1 MAIYSDPYMFN
12 IVLNSQKSNP
22 TFSSGNT
29 NDQTYL
35 FNWTNIPQGKYKM
48 TWTFKSAVNGVNLLA
63 AYNPQVELTLGSV
76 PTTYVGGQIVQS
88 YVVNYIGTLRQFI
101 DPTQNGYYVANST
114 DNSSTFYNSVPTN
127 QMITVK
133 LFNDDFLTLFVAGG
147 GMPQYVMFLN
157 FEKINH

>member
-12 IVLNSQKSNP
+12 IILNSLKSNP

-29 NDQTYL
+29 NDKTYL

-48 TWTFKSAVNGVNLLA
+48 TWTFKSSNQTNLLA
-63 AYNPQVELTLGSV
+63 SYNPQVELTLGSV
-76 PTTYVGGQIVQS
+76 PTTYVGAQITQS
-88 YVVNYIGTLRQFI
+88 YVVNYIGTLRTFV
-101 DPTQNGYYVANST
+101 DPTQDGYYVANST

-127 QMITVK
+127 EQITVK
-133 LFNDDFLTLFVAGG
+133 LFNNDFTTLFTAGG
-147 GMPQYVMFLN
+147 GMPEYVMFLN

>member
-12 IVLNSQKSNP
+12 IILNSLKSNP
-22 TFSSGNT
+22 TFSSANN

-48 TWTFKSAVNGVNLLA
+48 TWTFKSSNQANLLTS
-63 AYNPQVELTLGSV
+63 YNPHVELTLGSV
-76 PTTYVGGQIVQS
+76 PTTYVGGQLTQS
-88 YVVNYIGTLRQFI
+88 YVVNYIGTLRTLV
-101 DPTQNGYYVANST
+101 DLTLNGYYVANST

-127 QMITVK
+127 EMIIVK
-133 LFNDDFLTLFVAGG
+133 FFNSDFLTLFTDGG
-147 GMPQYVMFLN
+147 GMPEYVMFLN